1 MRPLLLM
8 WRLHRMRVA
17 DADFELQLAAF
28 DSGMNRDI
36 KTLDWRFGRLVK
48 AANAVKEA
56 AQ

>member
-1 MRPLLLM
+1 M
-8 WRLHRMRVA
+8 WRLHRLRTA
-17 DADFELQLAAF
+17 DAEFELQLAAF

-36 KTLDWRFGRLVK
+36 RMLDARFRKLEK

>member
-8 WRLHRMRVA
+8 WRLHRLRTA
-17 DADFELQLAAF
+17 DAEFELQLAAF

-36 KTLDWRFGRLVK
+36 RMLDARFRKLEK